1 MSADEFLT
9 SATAALALVFSLALF
24 DQWRE
29 RRGAFQLAWAL
40 GMLFGIAAATEA
52 GRLRRLE
59 RDAVPDVVPHRCGV
73 DGRLVSVLAPRSC
86 SGRPASGMPR
96 AVPVPGRPVHIPRA
110 QPPRVRR
117 RGLAAAAVLHRRSH
131 PRPRGRCRDVLP
143 ERALAGPRGR
153 RRRWSDGAVARADG
167 HRQPAAA
174 RLRGGSHDWRT
185 RRRHHPGSAPA
196 VDAVHEHHGL
206 VRAHPWRGVLDL
218 RVHAKATGAAVLA
231 GPQPARRR
239 VPVQPAH
246 RPSRDRGEL
255 RRLAAGHGT
264 RAAHRSDPQP
274 GARPRSRLRSGR
286 SSRPS
291 PTR

>member
-9 SATAALALVFSLALF
+9 SATAVLALVFSRPVRPVARAARCLPARLGPRHALL
-24 DQWRE
+24 RH
-29 RRGAFQLAWAL
+29 RGRHR
-40 GMLFGIAAATEA
+40 GHR
-52 GRLRRLE
+52 RLRRLE
-59 RDAVPDVVPHRCGV
+59 RGAVPDVVPDRCGV
-73 DGRLVSVLAPRSC
+73 DGRLA
-86 SGRPASGMPR
+86 RPWHRVPAREDPLRLCLR
-96 AVPVPGRPVHIPRA
+96 AVPVPGRPVHFLVHS
-110 QPPRVRR
+110 RVRR

-174 RLRGGSHDWRT
+174 RLRGGSHDRRT

-255 RRLAAGHGT
+255 RRLAAGRHARCSPVGST
-264 RAAHRSDPQP
+264 A
-274 GARPRSRLRSGR
+274 GCRPRS
-286 SSRPS
+286 
-291 PTR
+291 